1 MIKAVEHGAELQI
14 FVPSWGYATGTQ
26 QIDVLKNSTELCA
39 SAIFHIS
46 KDSWESFHQDAYW
59 YFLEICTN
67 GNIDKARWYVG
78 SHTQP
83 SSVDTSGQTIS
94 RERII
99 WFVSGTLKSGQYLWS
114 VSLSTENDHEVFQKN
129 MYWWFSIWSTN
140 GLLYMS
146 RWNVGSHVS
155 RPHTSQNVPMTWY
168 ADICWMLAYQHDDK
182 GIALDGSFHFL
193 RSAVLDGH
201 RVKLVMVDY
210 SIEADNLVI
219 RSNTISSQ
227 LLGHVSKDNAGH
239 FSNESYWFW
248 NHVTTFGEGE
258 TIRYFV
264 GSIANDVSSNYTT
277 GAKWFIDTR
286 HWKHVLS
293 TSEYGI
299 ATFGSKSDLV
309 QYIRTGSKLRC
320 VVHFSTDNSVFST
333 W

>member
-1 MIKAVEHGAELQI
+1 MDLTLFYQYFRHQNSDPVYCNSANGIQTCGNFTKFANFVRKAAEFRLSSSIGITPFNHFSI
-14 FVPSWGYATGTQ
+14 F
-26 QIDVLKNSTELCA
+26 N
-39 SAIFHIS
+39 
-46 KDSWESFHQDAYW
+46 
-59 YFLEICTN
+59 
-67 GNIDKARWYVG
+67 
-78 SHTQP
+78 
-83 SSVDTSGQTIS
+83 
-94 RERII
+94 
-99 WFVSGTLKSGQYLWS
+99 SGTLKSGQYLWS

-140 GLLYMS
+140 GLLDMS